1 MIHIWLPNPHAPLRV
16 WQDTTQSWQLA
27 DNWQEVATLISLQQ
41 PSRSKKSEACLYF
54 PSLHLLKLQPD
65 LTAPQLKALGE
76 SGRQYLFEDISIA
89 SVEDLQI
96 KSQTVGDT
104 TTLYALHASDRDGW
118 MNTAHLAGVDIVALL
133 PDFLLLPND
142 DLSDKQA
149 IVYQDSDT
157 QLLRY
162 GNHGLAVSHLPLQ
175 LSKLDNLTTLILS
188 QNLSLQSQTIV
199 DTVAILPQLTIK
211 PSDSLPTPVSDPTRQ
226 WLNFATIK
234 KDTKITPYAKVIL
247 TVFSLALLT
256 GLLVDGLRWYHY
268 QKAETQAK
276 TLLKQQYEQWFPNE
290 KYNTRLSM
298 QRQLSGKLVNE
309 QSNENNLM
317 TVLGSIQPVLRQYQI
332 NAQSLNYQ
340 NNHLQLQLVAKD
352 SDSLNKAVTAMTT
365 QGVTA
370 KLGNVSQNNAVATA
384 PPMNGATQTPPTA
397 QQTVATVDISL

>member
-27 DNWQEVATLISLQQ
+27 ENWQEVATLISLQQ

-142 DLSDKQA
+142 SLDDKQA

-234 KDTKITPYAKVIL
+234 KDTKITPYTKVIL
-247 TVFSLALLT
+247 AIFSLALLT

-268 QKAETQAK
+268 QKAEAQAK
-276 TLLKQQYEQWFPNE
+276 TLLKRQYEQWFPNE

-298 QRQLSGKLVNE
+298 QRQLSGKLIGT
-309 QSNENNLM
+309 QSANPN
-317 TVLGSIQPVLRQYQI
+317 VLTTLASIQPVLRQYQI
-332 NAQSLNYQ
+332 NARQVNYQ
-340 NNHLQLQLVAKD
+340 DNRLQLQLVAKYN
-352 SDSLNKAVTAMTT
+352 DSLTKAVNAISA
-365 QGVTA
+365 QGIVA
-370 KLGNVSQNNAVATA
+370 KLGAVNPDTA
-384 PPMNGATQTPPTA
+384 GAIGA
-397 QQTVATVDISL
+397 VEISL